1 MKKVILILLMWLPI
15 YGFATNDTT
24 ETNVVYAPY
33 TEYSFWSNWRL
44 GVNGGIITPFKSENK
59 DGSDY
64 MLGLSLYKEIDNL
77 WLLHF
82 NGNINKLSN
91 TVGYYGGLNLGVQLS
106 LIDLFYGYDTTRFAK
121 LYLTSAVGMGV
132 DKTGYLVDK
141 YGKFY
146 YEAMAGVGVSWDI
159 DRFTIRIEDNIVL
172 PADLGNGFTMYKS
185 YYNRV
190 HIGIAYNFGVT
201 KVDKI
206 RLEQMNDILRKG
218 IEYNEVVN
226 SYENNIT
233 QKNNIINQC
242 KDTIGYL
249 KIAKK
254 QLADSCV
261 KLEKDNSAL
270 DSLNTMIDNMI
281 AEQYTYWG
289 LPISIQFDFD
299 SYQINSSEMEKIKQI
314 GNVISDS
321 TFKYMVVGFTDSI
334 GSVEYNEKLAEKRA
348 KSVYNKLVDLGVK
361 PEQIE
366 IKYVGKNSSFGDSG
380 SYINRRVSVYRV
392 INSY

>member
-1 MKKVILILLMWLPI
+1 MKKVILILLMLLPI

-33 TEYSFWSNWRL
+33 PEYSFWSNWKL

-59 DGSDY
+59 DGSNY

-77 WLLHF
+77 WSLHF
-82 NGNINKLSN
+82 NGNVNKLSN

-206 RLEQMNDILRKG
+206 RLEQMNDILSKG
-218 IEYNEVVN
+218 IEYNDVVD
-226 SYENNIT
+226 SYETNIT

-242 KDTIGYL
+242 KDTISYL
-249 KIAKK
+249 KITKK

-270 DSLNTMIDNMI
+270 DSLNAMIDNMI

-299 SYQINSSEMEKIKQI
+299 SYQINGSEMEKIKQI
-314 GNVISDS
+314 SNVISDS

-348 KSVYNKLVDLGVK
+348 KSVYNKLVDFGVK

-392 INSY
+392 IK

>member
-1 MKKVILILLMWLPI
+1 MKKVILILLMLLPI

-33 TEYSFWSNWRL
+33 PEYSFWSNWKL

-77 WLLHF
+77 WSLHF

-206 RLEQMNDILRKG
+206 RLEQMNDILSKG

-226 SYENNIT
+226 TYENNIA

-270 DSLNTMIDNMI
+270 DSLNAMIDNMI

-392 INSY
+392 IK

>member
-1 MKKVILILLMWLPI
+1 MKKVILILLMLLPI

-33 TEYSFWSNWRL
+33 PEYSFWSNWKL

-77 WLLHF
+77 WSLHF
-82 NGNINKLSN
+82 NGNVNKLSN

-206 RLEQMNDILRKG
+206 RLEQMNDILSKG
-218 IEYNEVVN
+218 IEYNEVVD
-226 SYENNIT
+226 SYEYNIA

-270 DSLNTMIDNMI
+270 DSLNAMIDNMI

-299 SYQINSSEMEKIKQI
+299 SYQINGSEMEKIKQI

-392 INSY
+392 IK

>member
-1 MKKVILILLMWLPI
+1 MKKVILILLMLLPI

-24 ETNVVYAPY
+24 ETNVVYTPY
-33 TEYSFWSNWRL
+33 PQYSFWSNWEF

-59 DGSDY
+59 DGFNY

-77 WLLHF
+77 WTLHF
-82 NGNINKLSN
+82 NGNVNKLPN

-106 LIDLFYGYDTTRFAK
+106 LIDLFKGYDTTRFAK

-132 DKTGYLVDK
+132 DKTGYLVDN

-146 YEAMAGVGVSWDI
+146 YEAMAGVGVSWNI
-159 DRFTIRIEDNIVL
+159 NKFTIRIEDNIVL

-190 HIGIAYNFGVT
+190 HIGVGYNFGVT
-201 KVDKI
+201 KVDRI
-206 RLEQMNDILRKG
+206 RLEQMEDILSKG
-218 IEYNEVVN
+218 IEYNEVVVN
-226 SYENNIT
+226 YENKIARKT
-233 QKNNIINQC
+233 DTINQC

-254 QLADSCV
+254 QLADSCT

-270 DSLNTMIDNMI
+270 DSLNAMIDNMI

-299 SYQINSSEMEKIKQI
+299 SYQINGSEVEKIKQI

-334 GSVEYNEKLAEKRA
+334 GSVDYNEKLAEKRA
-348 KSVYNKLVDLGVK
+348 KSVYDKLISFGVK

-392 INSY
+392 IK

>member
-1 MKKVILILLMWLPI
+1 MKKVILILLMLLPI

-24 ETNVVYAPY
+24 ETNVVYTPY
-33 TEYSFWSNWRL
+33 PQYSFWSNWEL

-59 DGSDY
+59 DGFNY

-77 WLLHF
+77 WTLHF
-82 NGNINKLSN
+82 NGNVNKLPN

-106 LIDLFYGYDTTRFAK
+106 LIDLFKGYDTTRFAK

-132 DKTGYLVDK
+132 DKTGYLVDN

-146 YEAMAGVGVSWDI
+146 YEAMAGVGVSWNI
-159 DRFTIRIEDNIVL
+159 NKFTIRIEDNIVL

-206 RLEQMNDILRKG
+206 RLEQMNDILSKG
-218 IEYNEVVN
+218 IEYNEVVD
-226 SYENNIT
+226 SYETNIA

-242 KDTIGYL
+242 KDTISYL

-392 INSY
+392 IK

>member
-1 MKKVILILLMWLPI
+1 MKKVILILLMLLPI

-33 TEYSFWSNWRL
+33 PEYSFWSNWKL

-59 DGSDY
+59 DGSNY

-77 WLLHF
+77 WSLHF
-82 NGNINKLSN
+82 NGNVNKLSN

-206 RLEQMNDILRKG
+206 RLEQMNDILSKG
-218 IEYNEVVN
+218 IEYNDVVD
-226 SYENNIT
+226 SYETNIA

-242 KDTIGYL
+242 KDTISYL

-270 DSLNTMIDNMI
+270 DSLNAMIDNMI

-299 SYQINSSEMEKIKQI
+299 SYQINGSEMEKIKQI
-314 GNVISDS
+314 SNVISDS

-348 KSVYNKLVDLGVK
+348 KSVYDKLVDFGVK

-392 INSY
+392 IK

>member
-1 MKKVILILLMWLPI
+1 MKKVILILLMLLPI

-33 TEYSFWSNWRL
+33 PEYSFWSNWKL

-77 WLLHF
+77 WSLHF

-206 RLEQMNDILRKG
+206 RLEQMNDILSKG
-218 IEYNEVVN
+218 IEYNDVVD
-226 SYENNIT
+226 SYETNIA

-242 KDTIGYL
+242 KDTISYL

-270 DSLNTMIDNMI
+270 DSLNAMIDNMI

-366 IKYVGKNSSFGDSG
+366 IKYVGKNSSFGDRG
-380 SYINRRVSVYRV
+380 SYINRRVSVYR
-392 INSY
+392 IIK

>member
-1 MKKVILILLMWLPI
+1 MKKVILILLMLLPI

-33 TEYSFWSNWRL
+33 PEYSFWSNWKL

-59 DGSDY
+59 DGSNY

-77 WLLHF
+77 WSLHF
-82 NGNINKLSN
+82 NGNVNKLSN

-206 RLEQMNDILRKG
+206 RLEQMNDILSKG
-218 IEYNEVVN
+218 IEYNDVVD
-226 SYENNIT
+226 SYETNIA

-242 KDTIGYL
+242 KDTISYL

-270 DSLNTMIDNMI
+270 DSLNAMIDNMI

-299 SYQINSSEMEKIKQI
+299 SYQINGSEMEKIKQI
-314 GNVISDS
+314 SNVISDS

-348 KSVYNKLVDLGVK
+348 KSVYNKLVDFGVK

-392 INSY
+392 IK